1 MKFAVLTIKFNLLIS
16 AASDQNK
23 ITCQTNQVNRYF
35 SLLTD
40 QTNLWS
46 AASLLHPVIGG
57 RTKCSG
63 RFNIS

>member
-40 QTNLWS
+40 QTTLWS
-46 AASLLHPVIGG
+46 AASHSRPDQM
-57 RTKCSG
+57 
-63 RFNIS
+63 